1 MVEGPV
7 SRPVVRLGP
16 AALFGFLEALAE
28 PIAEQESQVPPH
40 SKDGVGDTPLTNRG
54 YHRTGEQGWLSSEVH
69 YLRNTVH
76 ELGSKLSLEFVD
88 SWLDDVRV
96 SDGVKMYGPMASGMY
111 AEIYHWRVE
120 DIIPGP
126 VLVAVEVPKQGDWVS
141 IRLEGGGCEL
151 VGFRGIKM
159 LCDRLSRYRVNCTRL
174 DAAYDGGGITPA
186 GLDAAVERGEL
197 VSGCKGGGMFK
208 NRTDGSTTLYIGN
221 HRAKPLNSFVR
232 VYDRRDSGTRLE
244 FEFHPPY
251 SCHAYDALC
260 GCTSDVVFFREAF
273 ELGSW
278 MVDFRLPAAAGVD
291 VKVSRRERP
300 QWWSDYVG
308 DIYKTRPRKR
318 PVIPAVA
325 KSAASDFDL
334 QAHVR
339 RLGSSGRILLEL
351 ARRGCMD
358 LPECSTEEL
367 RIVDAL
373 MLRTEIPF

>member
-1 MVEGPV
+1 
-7 SRPVVRLGP
+7 
-16 AALFGFLEALAE
+16 
-28 PIAEQESQVPPH
+28 
-40 SKDGVGDTPLTNRG
+40 
-54 YHRTGEQGWLSSEVH
+54 
-69 YLRNTVH
+69 
-76 ELGSKLSLEFVD
+76 
-88 SWLDDVRV
+88 
-96 SDGVKMYGPMASGMY
+96 
-111 AEIYHWRVE
+111 
-120 DIIPGP
+120 
-126 VLVAVEVPKQGDWVS
+126 
-141 IRLEGGGCEL
+141 
-151 VGFRGIKM
+151 
-159 LCDRLSRYRVNCTRL
+159 
-174 DAAYDGGGITPA
+174 
-186 GLDAAVERGEL
+186 
-197 VSGCKGGGMFK
+197 
-208 NRTDGSTTLYIGN
+208 
-221 HRAKPLNSFVR
+221 
-232 VYDRRDSGTRLE
+232 
-244 FEFHPPY
+244 
-251 SCHAYDALC
+251 
-260 GCTSDVVFFREAF
+260 
-273 ELGSW
+273 